1 MYFYLLD
8 LIFNLL
14 IIIYFILDNF
24 CIIFI
29 FFAISFV
36 LSFFPTKT
44 NLFIII
50 VFFSKQ
56 DYFRLNFLLLFH
68 PPTFH

>member
-1 MYFYLLD
+1 
-8 LIFNLL
+8 
-14 IIIYFILDNF
+14 
-24 CIIFI
+24 
-29 FFAISFV
+29 
-36 LSFFPTKT
+36 LSFFPIKT